1 MSRQDI
7 VSLDRHQRA
16 DVFCAGG
23 TLRRVADHPLNA
35 PLIGLC
41 GTAKVER
48 SAELVVQEGDKTIV
62 VHVSRAG
69 RELRAASAV
78 VRRRADGAVLL
89 TEWQVEA
96 GFAHRTQSAG
106 GNTCHR
112 IATASVAPFTTPPLT
127 TSPLTTPAGA
137 PATAPGRG
145 SSGRTASR

>member
-1 MSRQDI
+1 MSRQDTFG
-7 VSLDRHQRA
+7 LDRNQRA

-35 PLIGLC
+35 PLIGIC
-41 GTAKVER
+41 STAKVER
-48 SAELVVQEGDKTIV
+48 STELAVHEGDKTVV
-62 VHVSRAG
+62 VHVARAG

-96 GFAHRTQSAG
+96 GFTHRSQSVD

-112 IATASVAPFTTPPLT
+112 IATAPVAAF
-127 TSPLTTPAGA
+127 TTPAGA
-137 PATAPGRG
+137 PAAAPGRG